1 MYGQTEASPRISYLS
16 PEYADTKVG
25 TVGVPISCGQVCIN
39 ETGEKSG
46 TGELCYIGPNVALGY
61 ANNYTDLKLGDVF
74 KGTLLTG
81 DIVDIDSDGFIKI
94 VGRNKR
100 FIKITDISVNLDKI
114 EKDLNESTELDQK
127 LEDKGYIEIF
137 KENYIDSYSGR
148 FILLGVFVL
157 LLFFMLIFNM
167 FFSRK

>member
-1 MYGQTEASPRISYLS
+1 MKKLILIS
-16 PEYADTKVG
+16 
-25 TVGVPISCGQVCIN
+25 
-39 ETGEKSG
+39 
-46 TGELCYIGPNVALGY
+46 
-61 ANNYTDLKLGDVF
+61 
-74 KGTLLTG
+74 LLTL
-81 DIVDIDSDGFIKI
+81 GFISLSFAGGDDRDQELPLNSLNT
-94 VGRNKR
+94 VLDDSLLPESNQNQNKQASETNTADLEQLL
-100 FIKITDISVNLDKI
+100 KEI
-114 EKDLNESTELDQK
+114 EKDLNESTDLDQK

>member
-1 MYGQTEASPRISYLS
+1 MKKLILIS
-16 PEYADTKVG
+16 
-25 TVGVPISCGQVCIN
+25 
-39 ETGEKSG
+39 
-46 TGELCYIGPNVALGY
+46 
-61 ANNYTDLKLGDVF
+61 
-74 KGTLLTG
+74 LLTL
-81 DIVDIDSDGFIKI
+81 GFISLSFAGGDDRDQELPLNSLNT
-94 VGRNKR
+94 VLDDDLLLPESNQNQNKQASETNTADLEQLL
-100 FIKITDISVNLDKI
+100 KEI
-114 EKDLNESTELDQK
+114 EEDLTESTELDQK

>member
-1 MYGQTEASPRISYLS
+1 MKKLILIS
-16 PEYADTKVG
+16 
-25 TVGVPISCGQVCIN
+25 
-39 ETGEKSG
+39 
-46 TGELCYIGPNVALGY
+46 
-61 ANNYTDLKLGDVF
+61 
-74 KGTLLTG
+74 LLTL
-81 DIVDIDSDGFIKI
+81 GFISLSFAGGDDRDQELPLNSLNT
-94 VGRNKR
+94 VLDDDSLLPESNQNQNKQASETNTADLEQLL
-100 FIKITDISVNLDKI
+100 KEI
-114 EKDLNESTELDQK
+114 EKDLNESTDLDQK

>member
-1 MYGQTEASPRISYLS
+1 MKKLILIS
-16 PEYADTKVG
+16 
-25 TVGVPISCGQVCIN
+25 
-39 ETGEKSG
+39 
-46 TGELCYIGPNVALGY
+46 
-61 ANNYTDLKLGDVF
+61 
-74 KGTLLTG
+74 LLTL
-81 DIVDIDSDGFIKI
+81 GFISLSFAGGDDRDQELPLNSLNT
-94 VGRNKR
+94 VLDDDSLLPESNQNQNKQASETNTADLEQLL
-100 FIKITDISVNLDKI
+100 KEI

>member
-1 MYGQTEASPRISYLS
+1 MKKLILIS
-16 PEYADTKVG
+16 
-25 TVGVPISCGQVCIN
+25 
-39 ETGEKSG
+39 
-46 TGELCYIGPNVALGY
+46 
-61 ANNYTDLKLGDVF
+61 
-74 KGTLLTG
+74 LLTL
-81 DIVDIDSDGFIKI
+81 GFISLSFAGGDDRDQELPLNSLNT
-94 VGRNKR
+94 VLDDDSLLSESNQNQNKQASETNTADLEQLL
-100 FIKITDISVNLDKI
+100 KEI

-127 LEDKGYIEIF
+127 LEDKGYIQIF